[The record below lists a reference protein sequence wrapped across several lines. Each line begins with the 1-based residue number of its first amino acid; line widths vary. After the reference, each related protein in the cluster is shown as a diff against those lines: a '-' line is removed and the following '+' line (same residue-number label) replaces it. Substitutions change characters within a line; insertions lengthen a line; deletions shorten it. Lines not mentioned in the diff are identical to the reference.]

1 VIKYIVDAE
10 KFSKITGFRQVSVDN
25 KEEFLRSVRKTQMDL
40 TIQFFDADLVCTWE
54 HLLFA
59 AMNSL
64 AAFRNDTN
72 ISKRPD
78 IEMLLYASAH
88 RQISK
93 AIKLIGIK
101 ADSANI
107 ALVAIGSSRRLVEE
121 STSGISSMLRTHPD
135 DSILELTQ
143 EKTNRIKEIFQITEQ
158 EIASVMKED
167 CKNQALVDLV
177 IERMALLPTQI

>member
-1 VIKYIVDAE
+1 MIKYIVDAG

-40 TIQFFDADLVCTWE
+40 TIQFFDADFVCTWE
-54 HLLFA
+54 HLFFA
-59 AMNSL
+59 ALNSL
-64 AAFRNDTN
+64 AAFRNGTN
-72 ISKRPD
+72 ISKRQD
-78 IEMLLYASAH
+78 MEMLLYASAQ

-93 AIKLIGIK
+93 AITLIGIK

-107 ALVAIGSSRRLVEE
+107 ALVAVDSSRRLVEE
-121 STSGISSMLRTHPD
+121 SISGISSMLRTHPD
-135 DSILELTQ
+135 DSILELNQ
-143 EKTNRIKEIFQITEQ
+143 EKAIRIKEMFQITEQ
-158 EIASVMKED
+158 EIASVMKEN